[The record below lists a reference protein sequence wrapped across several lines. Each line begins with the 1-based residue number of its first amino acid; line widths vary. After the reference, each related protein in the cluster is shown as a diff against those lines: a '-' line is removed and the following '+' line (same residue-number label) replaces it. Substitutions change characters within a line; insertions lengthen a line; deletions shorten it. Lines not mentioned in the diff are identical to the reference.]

1 VPQKLGALQVQ
12 RSSRYDNLLEMRD
25 IEIGEV
31 GNEQKVVS
39 FDGGT
44 QGQWACIPQ
53 PKDKLRKVTGALK
66 EESLFAQP

>member
-1 VPQKLGALQVQ
+1 
-12 RSSRYDNLLEMRD
+12 MRD